1 MIDKLLDASIR
12 FRWGVVILT
21 LIISAYGL
29 SELLKLPID
38 AVPDI
43 TNKQVQIN
51 TVEPN
56 LGPLDIERL
65 VTFPVETA
73 MAGIPGLETSRS
85 ISRNGFSQVTV
96 IFEDHTDLYFARQ
109 QVAERLNQAKGTLPE
124 GAEPQMGPVSTG
136 LGEVLMYTVDYAK
149 AGTKENPKVAG
160 KPGFQPDG
168 SYVTPTGQTLT
179 DDVAKLGYLRTVQ
192 DWVIRPQLRSVSGV
206 AGIDSIGGYE
216 KQFVVQPDASKL
228 ATYGIS
234 FSELAEALEKANISV
249 GANFVERGG
258 EAFLVRAD
266 GRIRTVDEIS
276 RATVASRGGVPV
288 MVGDVAT
295 VKVGGELR
303 TGSAS
308 ENGKELVVGTVL
320 MLADGNSR
328 LVASAAAERL
338 AEVAKSMPPGIVVK
352 PVLNRSELVDAT
364 IGTVEK
370 NLAEGAL
377 LVAAVLFWLLGNF
390 RAAVIATL
398 VIPISFLMMAMGMNA
413 TGTPGN
419 LMSLGAL
426 DFGLIVDG
434 SIIIIENCL
443 RRLAERQHHE
453 GRMLT
458 LTERLHEV
466 FEASREM
473 VKPTIYGQAIIFLV
487 FVPLLTFTGVEGK
500 TFSPMAITVMLALAG
515 AFIASLTFVPAMV
528 ALLIRGEVAEKDV
541 KAIAWV
547 KTRYEP
553 VLQRVIARPWPWI
566 GAGGGTFAAAA
577 LVFTMLGSE
586 FIPVLGEGNLA
597 MQALRIPSTSLN
609 KSQEMQLKV
618 EKAVS
623 ALPEVAFIY
632 SKTGTAEVASDPMPP
647 NASDTFIILKPREAW
662 PEGVDTKD
670 EVIERVEK
678 ALEPLVGN
686 AFEISQPIQLRF
698 NELIAGVRGDV
709 AIKIYGD
716 NLDEMGRTANQVAAI
731 IGTVPGAADVK
742 VEQTAGFPVL
752 DVQFDRNAIA
762 RYGLTLQD
770 VSDTVS
776 AALGGREA
784 GIVFEG
790 DRRFD
795 IVVRLDGATRD
806 DLDAVGALPVLLPGE
821 GGARASV
828 PLSELAQFGF
838 SEGLNQVSRENG
850 QRRVVVQAN
859 VRGNDLGSF
868 VAEAQEKVDAQV
880 KLPTGSFIEWG
891 GQFENLQAASARLS
905 IVIPIIFAA
914 IFGILFMAL
923 GGVRQAIAV
932 YSAIPL
938 ALAGGVFALLLTG
951 LPFSV
956 SAAVGFIVLS
966 GVTVLNG
973 LVVMSS
979 INQRIDEGK
988 PIDTAIS
995 EGTMERVR
1003 AVLMTGIVPA
1013 IGFVPMAIAT
1023 GVGAEVQKPLAI
1035 VVIGGLITSTL
1046 LTLFVLPAI
1055 SHLLLRG
1062 RHKQHVAGDY
1072 SDVTATG
1079 ERMFVSDD
1087 DKGAEPA

>member
-1 MIDKLLDASIR
+1 MIEKLLDASIR

-29 SELLKLPID
+29 SELMKLPID

-73 MAGIPGLETSRS
+73 MAGIPGLESSRS

-109 QVAERLNQAKGTLPE
+109 QVAERLNQAKGTLPD
-124 GAEPQMGPVSTG
+124 GVQPQMGPVSTG
-136 LGEVLMYTVDYAK
+136 LGEVLMYTVDFDRRKSAPR
-149 AGTKENPKVAG
+149 TAG
-160 KPGFQPDG
+160 KPGLQPDG
-168 SYVTPTGQTLT
+168 SFMTPSGEILT
-179 DDVAKLGYLRTVQ
+179 DEVAKLGYLRTVQ
-192 DWVIRPQLRSVSGV
+192 DWVIRPQLKTVSGV

-234 FSELAEALEKANISV
+234 FSELADALERANISV

-266 GRIRTVDEIS
+266 GRIRSVDEIG
-276 RATVASRGGVPV
+276 RATVATRGGVPV
-288 MVGDVAT
+288 AVRDLAT
-295 VKVGGELR
+295 VQIGGELR

-308 ENGKELVVGTVL
+308 ENGKEIVVGTAL
-320 MLADGNSR
+320 MLANGNSR
-328 LVASAAAERL
+328 VVASAVADRL
-338 AEVAKSMPPGIVVK
+338 EEVAKSLPPGITVK
-352 PVLNRSELVDAT
+352 SVLDRSQLVDAT

-370 NLAEGAL
+370 NLLEGAF
-377 LVAAVLFWLLGNF
+377 LVAIVLFWLLGNI
-390 RAAVIATL
+390 RAAIIATL
-398 VIPISFLMMAMGMNA
+398 VIPISFLIMGTGMNL
-413 TGTPGN
+413 TRTSGN

-453 GRMLT
+453 GRILT

-473 VKPTIYGQAIIFLV
+473 VKPTLYGQAIIFLV

-500 TFSPMAITVMLALAG
+500 TFSPMAITVMLALGG

-528 ALLIRGEVAEKDV
+528 ALLIRGEVAEKEV
-541 KAIAWV
+541 KAIAWMKV
-547 KTRYEP
+547 RYEP
-553 VLQRVIARPWPWI
+553 VLKRVIDRPWPWL
-566 GAGGGTFAAAA
+566 GAGAGTFAAAG

-597 MQALRIPSTSLN
+597 MQALRIPSTSLA
-609 KSQEMQLKV
+609 KSQAMQFQV
-618 EKAVS
+618 EKAVAS
-623 ALPEVAFIY
+623 LPEVAFIY

-662 PEGVDTKD
+662 PAGVSTKD
-670 EVIERVEK
+670 DVIERVEK
-678 ALEPLVGN
+678 KLEPLVGN
-686 AFEISQPIQLRF
+686 AVEISQPIQLRF
-698 NELIAGVRGDV
+698 NELIAGVRGDI
-709 AIKIYGD
+709 AIKLYGD
-716 NLDEMGRTANQVAAI
+716 NLEEMGRAAQQVAAVLN
-731 IGTVPGAADVK
+731 TVPGAADVK

-752 DVQFDRNAIA
+752 DVQFDRDAIA
-762 RYGLTLQD
+762 RYGLSLKD
-770 VSDTVS
+770 VSDVVS

-795 IVVRLDGATRD
+795 IVVRLDRATRD

-828 PLSELAQFGF
+828 PLRELAKFSF

-850 QRRVVVQAN
+850 KRRVVVQAN

-868 VAEAQEKVDAQV
+868 VAEAQEKVEAQV

-891 GQFENLQAASARLS
+891 GQFKNLQAASQTLS
-905 IVIPIIFAA
+905 VVIPIIFAA
-914 IFGILFMAL
+914 IFGILFLAL

-938 ALAGGVFALLLTG
+938 ALAGGVFSLLLTG

-973 LVVMSS
+973 LVVMTS
-979 INQRIDEGK
+979 INTRIDAGK
-988 PIDTAIS
+988 PVDMAIS
-995 EGTMERVR
+995 EGVMERVR

-1013 IGFVPMAIAT
+1013 IGFVPMALAT
-1023 GVGAEVQKPLAI
+1023 GTGAEVQKPLAI

-1062 RHKQHVAGDY
+1062 RHKVHVPGDY
-1072 SDVTATG
+1072 TDVSPLG
-1079 ERMFVSDD
+1079 EQLPV
-1087 DKGAEPA
+1087 K

>member
-1 MIDKLLDASIR
+1 MIEKLLDAAIR
-12 FRWGVVILT
+12 FRWAVVVLT
-21 LIISAYGL
+21 LVVSAYGVFQ
-29 SELLKLPID
+29 LLKLPID

-51 TVEPN
+51 TVAPN
-56 LGPLDIERL
+56 LGPLDMERL

-73 MAGIPGLETSRS
+73 MAGIPGLQSSRS

-96 IFEDHTDLYFARQ
+96 VFEDHTDLYFARQ
-109 QVAERLNQAKGTLPE
+109 QVAERLNQAKGTLPD
-124 GAEPQMGPVSTG
+124 GVEPQMGPVSTG
-136 LGEVLMYTVDYAK
+136 LGEVLMYVVDFAK
-149 AGTKENPKVAG
+149 PGSKDAPKIAG

-168 SYVTPTGQTLT
+168 SYMTPAGEILT

-192 DWVIRPQLRSVSGV
+192 DWVIRPQLKTVQDV

-216 KQFVVQPDASKL
+216 KQFVVQPDAAKL

-234 FSELAEALEKANISV
+234 FSELAEALERANISV

-258 EAFLVRAD
+258 EAYLVRAD
-266 GRIRTVDEIS
+266 GRVRTIDEIG
-276 RATVASRGGVPV
+276 RAAVATRGGVPV
-288 MVGDVAT
+288 LVRDVAN
-295 VKVGGELR
+295 VQIGGDLR
-303 TGSAS
+303 TGAAT
-308 ENGKELVVGTVL
+308 ENGHEVVVGTVL
-320 MLADGNSR
+320 MLAGGNSR
-328 LVASAAAERL
+328 VVASAAAERL
-338 AEVAKSMPPGIVVK
+338 DEVSKSLPPGVIVRTS
-352 PVLNRSELVDAT
+352 LDRSVLVDAT

-377 LVAAVLFWLLGNF
+377 LVAAVLFWLLGNI
-390 RAAVIATL
+390 RAAIIATL
-398 VIPISFLMMAMGMNA
+398 VIPISFLVMGTGMNI
-413 TGTPGN
+413 TGTSGN

-443 RRLAERQHHE
+443 RRLSERQHE
-453 GRMLT
+453 KGGLLT
-458 LTERLHEV
+458 LNERLHEV

-473 VKPTIYGQAIIFLV
+473 VKPTLYGQAIIFLV

-500 TFSPMAITVMLALAG
+500 TFSPMAITVMLALFG
-515 AFIASLTFVPAMV
+515 AFVASLTFVPAMV
-528 ALLIRGEVAEKDV
+528 ALLIRGKVAEKEV
-541 KAIAWV
+541 KAIAWT
-547 KTRYEP
+547 KERYEP
-553 VLQRVIARPWPWI
+553 ILKRVVERPWPWI
-566 GAGGGTFAAAA
+566 GAGGGTFAAAI

-609 KSQEMQLKV
+609 QSKEMQRKV
-618 EKAVS
+618 EAAV
-623 ALPEVAFIY
+623 AKLPEVSFIF

-647 NASDTFIILKPREAW
+647 NASDTFIILKPKDEW
-662 PEGVDTKD
+662 PAGVDTKD
-670 EVIERVEK
+670 EVIERIEK
-678 ALEPLVGN
+678 ALKPLVGN
-686 AFEISQPIQLRF
+686 AYEVSQPIQLRF
-698 NELIAGVRGDV
+698 NELIAGVRGDI

-716 NLDEMGRTANQVAAI
+716 DLDAMGKAGAQIAAVLN
-731 IGTVPGAADVK
+731 TVPGAADVK
-742 VEQTAGFPVL
+742 VEQTAGFPTL
-752 DVQFDRNAIA
+752 DVKFDRDAIA

-770 VSDTVS
+770 VTDTVA

-784 GIVFEG
+784 GVVFEG
-790 DRRFD
+790 DRRYD
-795 IVVRLDGATRD
+795 IVVRLDAVTRD
-806 DLDAVGALPVLLPGE
+806 NLDAVGALPVMLPGE
-821 GGARASV
+821 GSSRASV
-828 PLSELAQFGF
+828 PLRELAQFGF

-850 QRRVVVQAN
+850 KRRVVVQAN

-868 VAEAQEKVDAQV
+868 VAEAQQKVAAQV
-880 KLPTGSFIEWG
+880 KLPQGSYVEWG

-905 IVIPIIFAA
+905 IVIPIIFAT
-914 IFGILFMAL
+914 IFGILFLAL

-938 ALAGGVFALLLTG
+938 ALAGGVFSLLLTG

-973 LVVMSS
+973 LVVMTS
-979 INQRIDEGK
+979 INQRIDAGMAV
-988 PIDTAIS
+988 DQAVT

-1023 GVGAEVQKPLAI
+1023 GTGAEVQKPLAI

-1062 RHKQHVAGDY
+1062 KAKKHVVGDY
-1072 SDVTATG
+1072 EDVTEFGLRRQEA
-1079 ERMFVSDD
+1079 
-1087 DKGAEPA
+1087 